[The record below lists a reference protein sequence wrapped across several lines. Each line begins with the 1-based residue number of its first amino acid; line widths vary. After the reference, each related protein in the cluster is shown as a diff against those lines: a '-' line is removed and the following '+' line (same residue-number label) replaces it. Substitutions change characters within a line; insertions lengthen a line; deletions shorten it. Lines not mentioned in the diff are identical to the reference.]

1 VSAETFCDRCGMP
14 DAQPQVVWITRT
26 WLDLCQECLDEF
38 LVLVPDDV
46 PIGVRAPRPLPR
58 PWRLGRAR

>member
-1 VSAETFCDRCGMP
+1 MP
-14 DAQPQVVWITRT
+14 DAQPQVVWITQT

-46 PIGVRAPRPLPR
+46 PSLGVRAPRPLPR